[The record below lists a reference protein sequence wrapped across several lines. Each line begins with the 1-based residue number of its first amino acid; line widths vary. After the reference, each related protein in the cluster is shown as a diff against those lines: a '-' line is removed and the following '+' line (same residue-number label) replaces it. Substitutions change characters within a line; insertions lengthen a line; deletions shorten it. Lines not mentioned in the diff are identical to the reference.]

1 MMRPFG
7 PSTLNLQKVAGA
19 VSASCEL
26 SEQQLSQIEISGVT
40 HNDSQVEP
48 GDLFIAIQ
56 GAHKHGAD
64 FAEQAI
70 KNGAVAVLTDAKG
83 AAAITGVP
91 VLVVADP
98 RRVAGHVAALLYNE
112 PMRDLASIGIT
123 GTNGKTTVSTLIYQI
138 FEAADRAC
146 GLIGTIETRIGK
158 DFAESART
166 TPEATDL
173 QAISAVMRER
183 HMRHL
188 VMEVSSHAMVLHRMQ
203 GAHFAFVG
211 FTNLSQDHLDFHGD
225 IESYFAAKAKLFTY
239 DFADQAVINIDSQ
252 YGARLAT
259 STQIPVISLSRHNS
273 SATWHFA
280 EIDASG
286 KQVQFKIR
294 GSGGILIESST
305 KLRGGY
311 NLDNLLMAV
320 AIAVESGVDP
330 IDVAAAL
337 PSLSGAAG
345 RLEEINVGQNFSAL
359 VDYAH
364 TPDAV
369 TNALE
374 SIREFTNGKVIAVLG
389 CGGDRDATKRPLMG
403 QALIQGCDIAIFTSD
418 NPRSENPSEILK
430 EMVGVT
436 KVSEPNRVIEDRK
449 SAIEYAVSLAKEGD
463 TVAILGKG
471 HELGQEINGKKLD
484 FDDRKVLAQ
493 AIAGIR

>member
-1 MMRPFG
+1 MRPFSQ
-7 PSTLNLQKVAGA
+7 STLKLSKVAGA
-19 VSASCEL
+19 VSATCEL
-26 SEQQLSQIEISGVT
+26 NEAELSKIEISGVT

-48 GDLFIAIQ
+48 GDLFIAMP
-56 GAHKHGAD
+56 GANRHGAE
-64 FAEQAI
+64 FAGQAV

-83 AAAITGVP
+83 AALVSGVP

-138 FEAADRAC
+138 FEATDREC

-158 DFAESART
+158 DAMESLRT
-166 TPEATDL
+166 TPEATEL
-173 QAISAVMRER
+173 QAIAATMRER

-188 VMEVSSHAMVLHRMQ
+188 VMEVSSHAMVLHRIQ

-225 IESYFAAKAKLFTY
+225 LESYFAAKAKLFTY
-239 DFADQAVINIDSQ
+239 DFADQAVINVDSE
-252 YGARLAT
+252 YGARLAD
-259 STQIPVISLSRHNS
+259 STELPVISLSRLNPQ
-273 SATWHFA
+273 ATWHYA
-280 EIDASG
+280 EIDNSG
-286 KQVQFKIR
+286 KQVHFKLR

-311 NLDNLLMAV
+311 NLDNLLMAI

-330 IDVAAAL
+330 IDIAAAL
-337 PSLSGAAG
+337 PTLSGAAG
-345 RLEEINVGQNFSAL
+345 RLEEVSVGQSYSAF

-369 TNALE
+369 SNVLE
-374 SIREFTNGKVIAVLG
+374 SIREFTTGKVIAVLG

-403 QALIQGCDIAIFTSD
+403 QALLKGCDIAIFTSD
-418 NPRSENPSEILK
+418 NPRSEDPNQILK
-430 EMVGVT
+430 EMVGNL
-436 KVSEPNRVIEDRK
+436 KVSEPARVIEDRK
-449 SAIEYAVSLAKEGD
+449 SAIEYAVSLASQGD
-463 TVAILGKG
+463 TIAILGKG
-471 HELGQEINGKKLD
+471 HELGQEIAGKKLD

-493 AIAGIR
+493 AIVGLK

>member
-1 MMRPFG
+1 MRPFS

-19 VSASCEL
+19 VSANCEL
-26 SEQQLSQIEISGVT
+26 SEIELSQIEISGVT

-48 GDLFIAIQ
+48 GDLFIAMP
-56 GAHKHGAD
+56 GANRHGAE
-64 FAEQAI
+64 FAGQAV

-83 AAAITGVP
+83 AALVSGVP

-138 FEAADRAC
+138 FEATDREC

-158 DFAESART
+158 DAAESART

-188 VMEVSSHAMVLHRMQ
+188 VMEVSSHAMVLHRIQ

-225 IESYFAAKAKLFTY
+225 LESYFAAKAKLFTY
-239 DFADQAVINIDSQ
+239 DFADQSVINIDSQ
-252 YGARLAT
+252 YGARLAA
-259 STQIPVISLSRHNS
+259 STELPVISLSRLNTQ
-273 SATWHFA
+273 ATWHFA

-286 KQVQFKIR
+286 KKVHLKIR

-337 PSLSGAAG
+337 PSLTGAAG
-345 RLEEINVGQNFSAL
+345 RLEEVSVGQSFSAL

-374 SIREFTNGKVIAVLG
+374 SIREFTTGRVIAVLG

-403 QALIQGCDIAIFTSD
+403 QALIQGCDIAVFTSD
-418 NPRSENPSEILK
+418 NPRSEDPSEILK
-430 EMVGVT
+430 EMVGNS
-436 KVSEPNRVIEDRK
+436 KVSEPARVIEDRK
-449 SAIEYAVSLAKEGD
+449 SAIEYAVSLAVDGD

-493 AIAGIR
+493 AIAGVK